1 MQVDLFLFA
10 PRIEDIR
17 DRARQ
22 AEDGGFD
29 GLFVAETFGDPF
41 QCLAVAS
48 QHTARTTLGTSIAL
62 AFTRSPMTT
71 ALAAWDLQR
80 ATRGRF
86 VLGLGS
92 QVRRHV
98 ERRFSMPFDPPV
110 TRMREYA
117 QAVRHIW
124 GAFQEEHPLAF
135 HGDYYSHDYLPPGF
149 MPGSLDWGPPPL
161 YIAAVGPR
169 MFEAA
174 GAVADG
180 ALIHPIHT
188 VEYLRQVAEPA
199 LTRGLEQSNRDRR
212 TFGLSVT
219 VLCIVGTGE
228 GEGHREAV
236 RRQFAMYASTP
247 AYRPVLELHGWGEIS
262 DRLRNAV
269 RSGAQD
275 TMAALVPDEL
285 LEQFSVVAQSWPAAI
300 EVARARYEGVADR
313 LMFQNAPPL
322 HVVAGGMTAT
332 DSAHSARPAATP

>member
-10 PRIEDIR
+10 PRIEDMR
-17 DRARQ
+17 ARARQ

-48 QHTARTTLGTSIAL
+48 QHTVRATLGTSIAL

-80 ATRGRF
+80 ATEGRF

-110 TRMREYA
+110 TRLREYTR
-117 QAVRHIW
+117 AVRHIW

-135 HGDYYSHDYLPPGF
+135 HGDYYSHDYLPPSF
-149 MPGSLDWGPPPL
+149 SPGKLEWGPPPV
-161 YIAAVGPR
+161 YVAAVGPR

-174 GAVADG
+174 GTVADG

-199 LTRGLEQSNRDRR
+199 LRRGLEQSDRER
-212 TFGLSVT
+212 RGFGLSVT
-219 VLCIVGTGE
+219 VLCIVGDGE
-228 GEGHREAV
+228 DEGQREAV
-236 RRQFAMYASTP
+236 RRQFALYASTP

-262 DRLRNAV
+262 DRLRDAV

-275 TMAALVPDEL
+275 TMAALVPDDL
-285 LEQFSVVAQSWPAAI
+285 LEQFCVVAESWEAAI
-300 EVARARYEGVADR
+300 AVARARYDGVADR
-313 LMFQNAPPL
+313 LMFQNGPPL
-322 HVVAGGMTAT
+322 HVVASEMAAT
-332 DSAHSARPAATP
+332 ESTHSAATP